1 MENLSDKTIEKF
13 QKLFT
18 GFTKAYGTFEINKS
32 KNDKKKKGRAL
43 TVRKKINLNRYN
55 SINIS
60 VENICL
66 DSDH

>member
-1 MENLSDKTIEKF
+1 MIRKNFIKIKRGRYTLLYF
-13 QKLFT
+13 F
-18 GFTKAYGTFEINKS
+18 S
-32 KNDKKKKGRAL
+32 KEE
-43 TVRKKINLNRYN
+43 INLNRYN